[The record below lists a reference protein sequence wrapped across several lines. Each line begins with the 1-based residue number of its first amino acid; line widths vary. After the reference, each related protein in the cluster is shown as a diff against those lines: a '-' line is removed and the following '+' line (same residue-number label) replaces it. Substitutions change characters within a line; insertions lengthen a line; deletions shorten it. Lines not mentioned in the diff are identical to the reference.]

1 MPAFS
6 CYRHNRH
13 TIMSLALLALC
24 SGLWA
29 QTPAPVSIIGPSQVR
44 LGGHAQYSALVSG
57 AGSSAVAWSVDGFA
71 GGTSSTGPI
80 SASGMYSPASTIWAG
95 HSVTIG
101 ATTESRPAS
110 STSLSV
116 KVLNPLPIFASGSVT
131 QTSPGSSFL
140 LVTQG
145 SGFVSGSQL
154 HVAGANVAT
163 IFISATEL
171 QSTISLPAGTASVN
185 VGVLNPNAEQKAPV
199 SRTLPVQ
206 SAASSVAVSAFAC
219 SSAFMTGSGSD
230 PCTVTLITPAGS
242 GGQAVSLASNNA
254 AVTVPAMLMVPASA
268 SIVGFMASVLS
279 VASAQAVAL
288 TASAGSVSRSFALQL
303 HAAVPTLTISSASVA
318 FGNVTVNT
326 PTTLPVTLTS
336 TGTAPVTI
344 NSGTLSGTGFT
355 MTGAT
360 FPVTLNPDLAVTLD
374 VQFDPAITGAASG
387 QLTIRSNSSANG
399 TAVISLNGTGE
410 TVPHEADLSWGA
422 PSSSTDPVVGYNI
435 YRSVGGSS
443 AYQLLNS
450 SAGTL
455 TAYVDST
462 VQAGLIY
469 DYYITSVDSS
479 GVESAPSNQAAAT
492 IP

>member
-1 MPAFS
+1 
-6 CYRHNRH
+6 
-13 TIMSLALLALC
+13 
-24 SGLWA
+24 
-29 QTPAPVSIIGPSQVR
+29 
-44 LGGHAQYSALVSG
+44 
-57 AGSSAVAWSVDGFA
+57 
-71 GGTSSTGPI
+71 
-80 SASGMYSPASTIWAG
+80 
-95 HSVTIG
+95 
-101 ATTESRPAS
+101 
-110 STSLSV
+110 
-116 KVLNPLPIFASGSVT
+116 
-131 QTSPGSSFL
+131 
-140 LVTQG
+140 
-145 SGFVSGSQL
+145 
-154 HVAGANVAT
+154 
-163 IFISATEL
+163 
-171 QSTISLPAGTASVN
+171 
-185 VGVLNPNAEQKAPV
+185 
-199 SRTLPVQ
+199 
-206 SAASSVAVSAFAC
+206 
-219 SSAFMTGSGSD
+219 
-230 PCTVTLITPAGS
+230 
-242 GGQAVSLASNNA
+242 
-254 AVTVPAMLMVPASA
+254 
-268 SIVGFMASVLS
+268 
-279 VASAQAVAL
+279 
-288 TASAGSVSRSFALQL
+288 
-303 HAAVPTLTISSASVA
+303 VA
-318 FGNVTVNT
+318 FGDVTVNT

-344 NSGTLSGTGFT
+344 TSGTLSGTGFT
-355 MTGAT
+355 MSGAT

-374 VQFDPAITGAASG
+374 VQFDPAVTGAASG